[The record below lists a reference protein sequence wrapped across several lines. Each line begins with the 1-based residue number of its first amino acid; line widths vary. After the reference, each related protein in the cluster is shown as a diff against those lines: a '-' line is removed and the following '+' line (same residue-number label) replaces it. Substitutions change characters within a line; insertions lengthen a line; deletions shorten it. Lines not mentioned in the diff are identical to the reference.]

1 MLKTN
6 YFYDLYTNL
15 YKYKYDLVDLILLT
29 IIQNLNFI
37 WDKIIE
43 KYNFHSQLFDAAVP
57 LE

>member
-43 KYNFHSQLFDAAVP
+43 KYNFHS
-57 LE
+57 